1 MSGSY
6 ERLTIIMIIIMPC
19 ATALE
24 LHLSGQVDHSIVN
37 GGFGETI
44 ACIKALDCGRGH
56 GLKQI

>member
-6 ERLTIIMIIIMPC
+6 ERLAIIIIMPC

-24 LHLSGQVDHSIVN
+24 QHLSGKIDHSIVN

-44 ACIKALDCGRGH
+44 ACIEALDCGRGH